1 MKIDE
6 LQNKNISVRNCIGI
20 IQNQEQIVIYGKNRN
35 YFNLLQRNQMNDR
48 NGHDDRKG
56 VGERENHSFVRLLFF
71 IAIN

>member
-48 NGHDDRKG
+48 NGHDD
-56 VGERENHSFVRLLFF
+56 ERRLGRWKTIHSLRLLFF
-71 IAIN
+71 IAII

>member
-6 LQNKNISVRNCIGI
+6 LQNKNISVCNCIGI

-35 YFNLLQRNQMNDR
+35 YFNVLQRNQMNDR

-56 VGERENHSFVRLLFF
+56 FGERENPPSF
-71 IAIN
+71 IH